1 MLDDELKNIIQE
13 KGFKNFWEAY
23 DYLMLSGYSEL
34 DGFGICLEIFEQSQI
49 WENVAY
55 VRTEIIKNNQTHKQV
70 TIGVINKNTEHLRKL
85 FSFYLDA
92 CANDI
97 KVFNI
102 VQEIKDFEN
111 LCDEKYTFKMPSIL
125 LEYLKHTSKLH
136 YGFNVFNNINY
147 DMLYSDPNQYTIS
160 FDERYQNTT
169 SDNSNIR
176 YSC

>member
-13 KGFKNFWEAY
+13 KGFKNFWEVY

-34 DGFGICLEIFEQSQI
+34 DGFGICLELFNENKI
-49 WENVAY
+49 WEDVAFIRINPSKNK
-55 VRTEIIKNNQTHKQV
+55 VHEEII
-70 TIGVINKNTEHLRKL
+70 IGVINENTEHLRKL
-85 FSFYLDA
+85 FRFYLHA
-92 CANDI
+92 CSNEI

-102 VQEIKDFEN
+102 VQEIKDFEM
-111 LCDEKYTFKMPSIL
+111 LCDEIYTFKMPSIL

-147 DMLYSDPNQYTIS
+147 NMLYSDPNQYTIS
-160 FDERYQNTT
+160 FDERYQNST
-169 SDNSNIR
+169 SDNPNIR